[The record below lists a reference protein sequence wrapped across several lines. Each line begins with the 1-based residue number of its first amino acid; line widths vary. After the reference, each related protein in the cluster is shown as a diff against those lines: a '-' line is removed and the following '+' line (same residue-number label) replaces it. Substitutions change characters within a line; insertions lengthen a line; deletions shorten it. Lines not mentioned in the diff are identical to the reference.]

1 MKYSQLLALLQI
13 QFLRF
18 LSHLHAE
25 LPPLFQ
31 AQHAEKEK
39 NIQSS
44 PWQLMFNNVP
54 GLKYIFVA
62 FLLKIYTSLQQV
74 EGVQQQQVEGV
85 QQQQKQ
91 SIMLVLNMVQQL

>member
-1 MKYSQLLALLQI
+1 MC
-13 QFLRF
+13 
-18 LSHLHAE
+18 
-25 LPPLFQ
+25 
-31 AQHAEKEK
+31 
-39 NIQSS
+39 
-44 PWQLMFNNVP
+44 VP

-62 FLLKIYTSLQQV
+62 FLIKIYTYTSLQQV